1 MAIFPLSKL
10 VSTTFPTVLEF
21 FSHLFVCNYSV
32 PKKYIIGYKTNKKS
46 NRGVKIGY
54 VMQNMFVFCQN
65 IISPQKY
72 IFRFFSAKNH
82 IFCHYRPQN
91 VHLRKYCYSMEKK
104 HILHH
109 KSHFGISVGIFV
121 CFMTNNVI
129 FKYRAITNK

>member
-1 MAIFPLSKL
+1 M
-10 VSTTFPTVLEF
+10 VSTTFPTVLDF
-21 FSHLFVCNYSV
+21 FSHLFVRNYPV
-32 PKKYIIGYKTNKKS
+32 PKNYIIGHKTNKKS
-46 NRGVKIGY
+46 NRGVKTGY

-72 IFRFFSAKNH
+72 IFRFFSARNH

-109 KSHFGISVGIFV
+109 KFNFGVVFRKIGFNDDIWPSVYLGYPSF
-121 CFMTNNVI
+121 
-129 FKYRAITNK
+129 